1 MTRYKCQNFASTFK
15 NARKGMRLTLKSE
28 RNIRVHLLIAALVL
42 ITAYCLNFNAIRF
55 CVLVMAIAAVISAEM
70 LNSAIEF
77 SLDAI
82 FHNRYSRMVGMAK
95 DIAAGAVMVVTI
107 SAIIV
112 GVLLGLAYALFEL
125 PNSFV
130 KRRLGIT
137 PGKPATGIKK
147 AIFVFVDQADS
158 IFGCALVVWLFY
170 DLGILKYLGFVVVGA
185 VTHIVF
191 NMLLYFA
198 HLRKNMF

>member
-28 RNIRVHLLIAALVL
+28 RNIRVHLFVAALVL
-42 ITAYCLNFNAIRF
+42 ITAYCLNFSAMRF
-55 CVLVMAIAAVISAEM
+55 CILIMAIASVISAEM

-112 GVLLGLAYALFEL
+112 GVLLFAPPVL
-125 PNSFV
+125 
-130 KRRLGIT
+130 
-137 PGKPATGIKK
+137 
-147 AIFVFVDQADS
+147 
-158 IFGCALVVWLFY
+158 
-170 DLGILKYLGFVVVGA
+170 YL
-185 VTHIVF
+185 I
-191 NMLLYFA
+191 A
-198 HLRKNMF
+198 H